1 MEAIKKREYIRTL
14 ESIWERHKKFSDV
27 LILGRREGVKQD
39 AKMSLFLCPYYWGR
53 EGVQVNKTNVF

>member
-27 LILGRREGVKQD
+27 LILGRRVGVK
-39 AKMSLFLCPYYWGR
+39 
-53 EGVQVNKTNVF
+53 